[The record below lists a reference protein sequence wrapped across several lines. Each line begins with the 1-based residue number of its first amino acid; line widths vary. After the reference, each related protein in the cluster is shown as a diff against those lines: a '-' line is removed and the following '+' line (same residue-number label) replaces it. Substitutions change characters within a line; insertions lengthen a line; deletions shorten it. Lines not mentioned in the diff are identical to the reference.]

1 MSSWQEKARGA
12 NQKTME
18 AIELV
23 SLASRKTGVEQSKA
37 LEEAFK
43 KYQEAWIQSM
53 EAFNEG
59 LKAYSEEQVKAYNE
73 LFAQMQNSVME
84 AFKKYREAWKV

>member
-1 MSSWQEKARGA
+1 MSSWQEKARVA
-12 NQKTME
+12 SQKTME

-23 SLASRKTGVEQSKA
+23 SLAGRKTGAEQSKA

-59 LKAYSEEQVKAYNE
+59 LKAYSEEPFKAYNE

-84 AFKKYREAWKV
+84 AFKKYQEAWKA